1 MTKDGLVRA
10 LVTGAAGFAGS
21 HLIDY
26 LIANT
31 PWDLYAFVW
40 ERANLE
46 HLARHERV
54 HVLKGDIVNE
64 SSIHEAVMQAQPDH
78 VFHLAAVASVPQA
91 YQNPGPTMMTNI
103 LGQVNLLQALVH
115 LNPMPRTLVIGSA
128 DEYGLVSRGD
138 LPITENTL
146 MRPANPYA
154 VSKITQDMMGHQ
166 YFRTHGLP
174 VVRVRPF
181 NHIGPRQRE
190 SFVAPA
196 FAKQIAEAEAG
207 LRDPV
212 LRVGNL
218 EARRDFSD
226 VRDIVRGYH
235 LAVTLGEPGEVYN
248 MASERSYSIQYL
260 LDQLISLSN
269 LPFLVEVDPER
280 LRPSDVPIFVGDCTK
295 FRERAG
301 WRAEIPLRTSL
312 ADTLNYWRL
321 RVKNT

>member
-1 MTKDGLVRA
+1 MRA

-21 HLIDY
+21 HLVDY

-31 PWDLYAFVW
+31 TWDVYAFVW
-40 ERANLE
+40 ERASLE
-46 HLARHERV
+46 HLAQHERV
-54 HVLKGDIVNE
+54 HVLTGDIVNE

-103 LGQVNLLQALVH
+103 LGQVNLLQTLVH
-115 LNPMPRTLVIGSA
+115 LDPMPRTLVIGSA
-128 DEYGLVSRGD
+128 DEYGLVSKGD
-138 LPITENTL
+138 LPITENAL

-154 VSKITQDMMGHQ
+154 VSKITQDMMGYQ

-174 VVRVRPF
+174 VIRVRPF

-190 SFVAPA
+190 SFVTPA
-196 FAKQIAEAEAG
+196 FAKQIAAAEAG
-207 LRDPV
+207 LQEPV

-235 LAVTLGEPGEVYN
+235 LAATKGEPGEVYN

-260 LDQLISLSN
+260 LDQLLNLSH
-269 LPFLVEVDPER
+269 LPFRVEVDPER
-280 LRPSDVPIFVGDCTK
+280 LRPSDVPIFVGDCTR
-295 FRERAG
+295 FRGRAG

-312 ADTLNYWRL
+312 SDTLNYWRH